1 MKRTKG
7 CLFLIGA
14 LLSSILLISC
24 DPGKSLVSSTT
35 GTITGK
41 VLDDNGKP
49 LGNLHENEVLV
60 VALYCLDENSTTECL
75 HEDFWDIKL
84 DVLLDSI
91 CEINDSRDNCLIHLG
106 KSAASVETNGSYT
119 ITDVPPGEYGL
130 VLIYKSD
137 GLMGTTLERDVDP
150 VQAGNVIK
158 CDIETELIRK

>member
-7 CLFLIGA
+7 CLFLIGV

-24 DPGKSLVSSTT
+24 GPGKHLASSTT

-119 ITDVPPGEYGL
+119 ITNVPPGEYGL
-130 VLIYKSD
+130 VLIYKGD

-158 CDIETELIRK
+158 RDIETKLIRK